1 MLMVLLAS
9 LETDEERK
17 TFTDIY
23 NEHKYAL
30 LVTALKICKNRQ
42 MAEDAVHNTFEQ
54 LIKKNKEDMRLSCID
69 FRRRYVIIVK
79 NKAIDLMRREKI
91 YSDKAMEDLD
101 YEFESD
107 EVAVEVQVV
116 NQEEYTDLRKH
127 LKELDDISRLVLETK
142 YVLNMS
148 HKEIGAELGM
158 SPEHVNTRIARAKAK
173 IRNAMG
179 REVREHD

>member
-1 MLMVLLAS
+1 MLMILLAS
-9 LETDEERK
+9 LETEAERR

-30 LVTALKICKNRQ
+30 FAAAHKICGNQQ
-42 MAEDAVHNTFEQ
+42 MAEDAVHNAFEQ
-54 LIKKNKEDMRLSCID
+54 LIKKSKEDMSLSCID

-79 NKAIDLMRREKI
+79 NKTIDLMRREKI
-91 YSDKAMEDLD
+91 YSDAGMDDLD

-107 EVAVEVQVV
+107 EIPVELQIVKE
-116 NQEEYTDLRKH
+116 EEYTDLRNH
-127 LKELDDISRLVLETK
+127 LRELDEISRLVLEMK

-148 HKEIGAELGM
+148 HKEIANELGL

-173 IRNAMG
+173 VRNAMG
-179 REVREHD
+179 REVRNHD